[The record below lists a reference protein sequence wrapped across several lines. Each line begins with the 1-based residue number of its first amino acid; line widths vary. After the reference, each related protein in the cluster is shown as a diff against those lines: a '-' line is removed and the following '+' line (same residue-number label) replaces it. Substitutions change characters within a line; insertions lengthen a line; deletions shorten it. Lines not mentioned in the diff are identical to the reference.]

1 MQYININTPY
11 GSPSS
16 ASPRFPSHL
25 ELGLPRS
32 RSNSLDTEYRG
43 SLDSEPELR
52 TVKDLVPR
60 HLRKS
65 WRLLHA
71 ANTGTYEAHITAVQE
86 LSKLNLTDPEYR
98 QVKTRAARL
107 LRTCDIRLTHFNP
120 TEKLILCFCRSHKVA
135 TTGRRWGWP
144 ALPGST

>member
-43 SLDSEPELR
+43 SLDSKPELR

-65 WRLLHA
+65 WRLLHQ
-71 ANTGTYEAHITAVQE
+71 ANTGTRPTTPMCWSSA
-86 LSKLNLTDPEYR
+86 NLTS
-98 QVKTRAARL
+98 
-107 LRTCDIRLTHFNP
+107 RTPSIVCSGT
-120 TEKLILCFCRSHKVA
+120 S
-135 TTGRRWGWP
+135 
-144 ALPGST
+144 S

>member
-25 ELGLPRS
+25 CLELGLPLS
-32 RSNSLDTEYRG
+32 GSNSLDTEYRG

-71 ANTGTYEAHITAVQE
+71 ANTGTYEAHIIAVQE
-86 LSKLNLTDPEYR
+86 LSKFNLTDPEY
-98 QVKTRAARL
+98 
-107 LRTCDIRLTHFNP
+107 C
-120 TEKLILCFCRSHKVA
+120 
-135 TTGRRWGWP
+135 
-144 ALPGST
+144 